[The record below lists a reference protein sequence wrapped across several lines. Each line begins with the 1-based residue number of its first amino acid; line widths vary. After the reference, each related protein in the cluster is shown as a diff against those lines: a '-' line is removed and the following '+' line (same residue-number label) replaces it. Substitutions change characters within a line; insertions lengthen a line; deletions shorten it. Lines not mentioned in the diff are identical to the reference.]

1 MPPDPMHNRALE
13 LELAP
18 TGEHNARAPALATRL
33 ESMATHALFDE
44 LALYPKPGLVSL
56 RDAGAHRDM
65 DASTFIRSLFSLR
78 RYFFA
83 IAIAG
88 AHGARFAELC
98 RLGVRAEARMLEAT
112 GGINT
117 HRGAIFALG
126 LLVASAARVL
136 VQKLRP
142 ADDTLR
148 ETLEALYG
156 KDLRAGSDA
165 AITSSHGAIVASRHG
180 AGGARFEAAAGFPS
194 VFEIALPELRACL
207 ARFGDVRR
215 ARIAALFAL
224 LEHVADTNVLYR
236 GGRTGLR
243 FMQSSAREYRR
254 SGGVA
259 NDRDF
264 ARARCLHAAFVERG
278 LSAGGCADL
287 LAAALFVHSL
297 QRRP

>member
-1 MPPDPMHNRALE
+1 M
-13 LELAP
+13 
-18 TGEHNARAPALATRL
+18 
-33 ESMATHALFDE
+33 
-44 LALYPKPGLVSL
+44 
-56 RDAGAHRDM
+56 
-65 DASTFIRSLFSLR
+65 
-78 RYFFA
+78 
-83 IAIAG
+83 
-88 AHGARFAELC
+88 
-98 RLGVRAEARMLEAT
+98 
-112 GGINT
+112 
-117 HRGAIFALG
+117 
-126 LLVASAARVL
+126 
-136 VQKLRP
+136 
-142 ADDTLR
+142 
-148 ETLEALYG
+148 
-156 KDLRAGSDA
+156 
-165 AITSSHGAIVASRHG
+165 
-180 AGGARFEAAAGFPS
+180 
-194 VFEIALPELRACL
+194 FEIALPELRACL

-243 FMQSSAREYRR
+243 FMQSAAREYRR